1 MSRRE
6 LVISYALNSRIR
18 PRLRDYTTTCL
29 VPLVLSL
36 VSSTCTGT
44 GISTGRCLLLPY
56 SFYSFQP
63 SYFQS
68 SNLLNACFLTVLQL
82 FFVAFFPCLVVFS
95 DFLMVSLDFFV
106 ISRSSMGLN
115 VALGGGP

>member
-6 LVISYALNSRIR
+6 LVISYASNSRIR

-29 VPLVLSL
+29 IPLVLSL
-36 VSSTCTGT
+36 VSSTCTGS
-44 GISTGRCLLLPY
+44 GVSTGRCLLLPFT
-56 SFYSFQP
+56 FYSFQP
-63 SYFQS
+63 SYFQP

-95 DFLMVSLDFFV
+95 DFLMVSLDFLV
-106 ISRSSMGLN
+106 IFRSSMGLN